1 MTPKITIEKSK
12 GQHIGTPITSELI
25 KILTFC
31 KKRWHN
37 NDGIF
42 QKRSTCFFDP
52 GPPFCLNYMKDY
64 EIVSKSCESCSLGH
78 RMHYFRV
85 DKKLLG
91 FDNKFCHN
99 TLIVFSPMKS
109 KRIYCARIMQTHL
122 IVETCLH
129 LPDIRLDEMWQTM
142 YFARLF
148 RPESWLQT
156 TRYDAR
162 CSHGV
167 CIIIS
172 LHV

>member
-1 MTPKITIEKSK
+1 MTPQRWNLSNKI
-12 GQHIGTPITSELI
+12 
-25 KILTFC
+25 
-31 KKRWHN
+31 N
-37 NDGIF
+37 M
-42 QKRSTCFFDP
+42 FFFTLD
-52 GPPFCLNYMKDY
+52 PPFGLSYMKDY
-64 EIVSKSCESCSLGH
+64 EIISKSCESCSLGH

-167 CIIIS
+167 YIMS
-172 LHV
+172 LSSCLVDDIEVWSFFI